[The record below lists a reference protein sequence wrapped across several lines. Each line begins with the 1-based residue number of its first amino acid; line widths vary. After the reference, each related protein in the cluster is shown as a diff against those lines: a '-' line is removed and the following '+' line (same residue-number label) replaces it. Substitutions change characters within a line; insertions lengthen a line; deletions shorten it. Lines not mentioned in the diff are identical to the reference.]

1 MHIIKLSVCDVKVLA
16 DRMCE
21 RIRERRYVH
30 VGECYS
36 KGYDTI
42 KQGSLVGLPWIVSHH
57 LQHHLQLS
65 KLKQEYHLDHFLN
78 LPTNLGFHL
87 IQ

>member
-1 MHIIKLSVCDVKVLA
+1 M
-16 DRMCE
+16 
-21 RIRERRYVH
+21 H

-78 LPTNLGFHL
+78 LPTNLGFHSIQCVVVVHACL
-87 IQ
+87 IVLSTI